1 MESNKKIVCI
11 FCGSFAN
18 VRKEKDLRV
27 VSRSHCKRETEFD
40 TYQEMSDHWIDEIR
54 KEN

>member
-1 MESNKKIVCI
+1 MVTDRKIVCI

-18 VRKEKDLRV
+18 IRNEKDLRV
-27 VSRSHCKRETEFD
+27 VSCSHCKRETELD
-40 TYQEMSDHWIDEIR
+40 TYQDMFDKWMDDLR